1 MTTPLSKLEA
11 LLARLDDVL
20 SDFDATPIYLEP
32 RAHYDSA
39 AVGVD
44 VSGERIVYSERW
56 VLAACTY
63 QMGGDVERAV
73 DWFNTHFEPLTHLPN
88 GPIFLVTGTLAA
100 AATPSEADLE
110 S

>member
-1 MTTPLSKLEA
+1 MTTPLLKLEA
-11 LLARLDDVL
+11 LLERLDAVL

-63 QMGGDVERAV
+63 QMNGDVDRAV
-73 DWFNTHFEPLTHLPN
+73 DWFNQYFEPLTHLPN
-88 GPIFLVTGTLAA
+88 GPIFLVSGTLAA
-100 AATPSEADLE
+100 VATPSAAGRE